1 VALLQVA
8 AVLLETSLHQQVVQA
23 AVDKVI
29 AVALEMELQI
39 LVQVVAVG
47 MPFILATVGQ
57 VLL

>member
-1 VALLQVA
+1 
-8 AVLLETSLHQQVVQA
+8 
-23 AVDKVI
+23 VDKVI

-57 VLL
+57 V

>member
-1 VALLQVA
+1 VSAALLQVA
-8 AVLLETSLHQQVVQA
+8 VAQQETQLHRLAVQA

-57 VLL
+57 V